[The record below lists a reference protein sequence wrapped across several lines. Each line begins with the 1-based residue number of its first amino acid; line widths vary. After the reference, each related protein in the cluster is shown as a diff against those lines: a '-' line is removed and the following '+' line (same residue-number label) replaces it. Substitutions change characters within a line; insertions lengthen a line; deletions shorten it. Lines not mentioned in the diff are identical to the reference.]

1 LGKEAVIQPILESAH
16 RALEQVDVAI
26 SDLTAIG
33 VGAPGLLNPE
43 TGILF
48 TSPNLPGWLDVP
60 LGDITQ
66 ERLGKKTF
74 ISNNANA
81 ASLALQDIRR
91 GEDLYIVFLANGV
104 GNKMSPKDNK
114 T

>member
-1 LGKEAVIQPILESAH
+1 MVIQSIWESAH
-16 RALEQVDVAI
+16 CALEHVDVAI
-26 SDLTAIG
+26 SELTAIG
-33 VGAPGLLNPE
+33 VGALGLLNPE

-48 TSPNLPGWLDVP
+48 TSPNLPEWRDVP
-60 LGDITQ
+60 LRDIMQ
-66 ERLGKKTF
+66 ERLGKKTSV
-74 ISNNANA
+74 INNANSA
-81 ASLALQDIRR
+81 GLALQDIKR